1 MEDKKVEKLIN
12 NEEKR
17 QMDFVQLIASENF
30 VSKDVMKATGSVFTN
45 KYAEGYPNARYYGGC
60 ENVDK
65 LEELA
70 IERLKKIF
78 NAKFAN
84 VQPHSGAQANIA
96 AYNAILKP
104 GDKILSMSL
113 NSGGHLTHGHFV
125 SIVGKFYKIF
135 SYEVNK
141 ETEQLDYEEIRKI
154 AKEVKP
160 NLIICGASAY
170 SRIIDFKKFVA
181 IAKEVNAY
189 LLADIA
195 HIAGL
200 IVADLHP
207 NPLNDGVDIV
217 TSTTH
222 KTLRGARGG
231 IILTNNPELAILL
244 DKSVFPGTQGGPLM
258 NVIAGKTVSF
268 YEASLPSFKEYQ
280 KNIISNANVMANFF
294 IQKGVKIISGG
305 TDNHLLMI
313 NTKKSFNKTGKEAEE
328 ILYKVNIIVNKNAIP
343 FDEER
348 PIVTSGIRIGTP
360 AMTTLGWR
368 NKEFLKIAEVIYN
381 VLKNDDNISIKK
393 NKQIVIDLLK
403 EGKNE
408 KY

>member
-1 MEDKKVEKLIN
+1 MEDKIVEELIK

-17 QMDFVQLIASENF
+17 QRDFVQLIASENF
-30 VSKDVMKATGSVFTN
+30 VSKDVREATGSVFTN
-45 KYAEGYPNARYYGGC
+45 KYAEGYPNARYYSGC

-70 IERLKKIF
+70 RSRLKKLF

-135 SYEVNK
+135 SYDVDK
-141 ETEQLDYEEIRKI
+141 KTEKLNYEEIRKI
-154 AKEVKP
+154 AKQVKP

-170 SRIIDFKKFVA
+170 SRIIDFKKFVE

-189 LLADIA
+189 LLADVA
-195 HIAGL
+195 HIAGP
-200 IVADLHP
+200 IVAKLHP
-207 NPLNDGVDIV
+207 NPLDDGVDIV

-231 IILTNNPELAILL
+231 IILTNNKELATLI

-258 NVIAGKTVSF
+258 NIIAGKTVAF
-268 YEASLPSFKEYQ
+268 YEALLPNFKIYQ
-280 KNIISNANVMANFF
+280 ENVISNSKAMANFF
-294 IQKGVKIISGG
+294 LKKGVKIISGG
-305 TDNHLLMI
+305 TDNHLFMI
-313 NTKKSFNKTGKEAEE
+313 NTKESFNKTGKEAEE

-343 FDEER
+343 FDTER
-348 PIVTSGIRIGTP
+348 PIITSGIRIGTP
-360 AMTTLGWR
+360 AMTTLGWK
-368 NKEFLKIAEVIYN
+368 NKEFIKIAEVIYN
-381 VLKNDDNISIKK
+381 VLKDSDDISIEK
-393 NKQIVIDLLK
+393 NKKIVLNLLK
-403 EGKNE
+403 EGKNG